1 MIAFITY
8 TNNHYHSLF
17 TQEIFQR
24 GTPDQPQ
31 LLQKYIA
38 ATTPA
43 EKENVCKEISE
54 YESKLINDKAAKKQ
68 KVYEQKV
75 KQLQQNINAMSD
87 NAKKRKNTIEQNKAA
102 LSDEA
107 KKRKN
112 TIRANR
118 KNTIEQNVAN
128 MTPEARKR
136 KNTIEQNVANMT
148 PEARKRKNTI
158 AANQAKMSDEA
169 KKRKVRK
176 PKPPKPHVCVICKQA
191 KFEEAYRQKVWR
203 QRNNQECKHRAIC
216 KLCMQVQPEM
226 QTSCDL

>member
-1 MIAFITY
+1 MYTYSHALTKTLMIAFITY

-136 KNTIEQNVANMT
+136 KNTI
-148 PEARKRKNTI
+148 

-176 PKPPKPHVCVICKQA
+176 PKPHVCVICKQA

-216 KLCMQVQPEM
+216 KLCMQ
-226 QTSCDL
+226 

>member
-136 KNTIEQNVANMT
+136 KNTI
-148 PEARKRKNTI
+148 

-216 KLCMQVQPEM
+216 KLCMRVQPEM

>member
-17 TQEIFQR
+17 AQEIFQR

-87 NAKKRKNTIEQNKAA
+87 DAKKW
-102 LSDEA
+102 
-107 KKRKN
+107 
-112 TIRANR
+112 
-118 KNTIEQNVAN
+118 
-128 MTPEARKR
+128 

-176 PKPPKPHVCVICKQA
+176 PKPHVCVICKQA
-191 KFEEAYRQKVWR
+191 KFKEAYRQKVWR

-216 KLCMQVQPEM
+216 KLCMQVHPEM

>member
-17 TQEIFQR
+17 TQDIFQR

-136 KNTIEQNVANMT
+136 KNTI
-148 PEARKRKNTI
+148 

-176 PKPPKPHVCVICKQA
+176 PKPHVCVICKQA